1 MPLRRKGGN
10 MSNLPHL
17 PMAQAAVDR
26 DYLAR
31 ENPELFDVLWSDP
44 ATRVLALYDGRVLLG
59 EGAGSGGQAS
69 LRLLPV
75 EDVPSAQL
83 RVYLGKTLEES
94 TFEPAGTP
102 VVLAVL
108 STNSA
113 NQLEP
118 NPGNWHEIRRT
129 GFGLSGRDANLYA
142 MANALANF
150 HNNHKHCPSCGL
162 PTVIEKGGWSRRCF
176 ADGKQVFPRTDP
188 AIIVAVTDDQDR
200 ILLGSQGVWEENRWS
215 VLAGF
220 VEAGESLAAAVVR
233 EVSEE
238 AGVLVDHVEY
248 LGSQA
253 WPFPYSLMVGFSA
266 KLDASVPNQA
276 LVPDGLEIEKLK
288 WFSRD
293 EITELVAAKQI
304 ILPGPLSIARGLIEH
319 WYGGPLN
326 V

>member
-1 MPLRRKGGN
+1 

-44 ATRVLALYDGRVLLG
+44 ATRVLALYDGKVLLG
-59 EGAGSGGQAS
+59 DSSHPGVPA

-83 RVYLGKTLEES
+83 RVYLGKTLKS
-94 TFEPAGTP
+94 SASEPAGTP

-118 NPGNWHEIRRT
+118 NLANWHEVRRS
-129 GFGLSGRDANLYA
+129 GLGLSGRDANLYA

-150 HNNHKHCPSCGL
+150 HNNHKHCPACGL

-188 AIIVAVTDDQDR
+188 AIIVSVTDEDDR

-220 VEAGESLAAAVVR
+220 VEAGESLSAAVVR
-233 EVSEE
+233 EVAEE
-238 AGVLVDHVEY
+238 AGVLVTDVEY
-248 LGSQA
+248 LGSQS

-266 KLDASVPNQA
+266 RLDPAIPNQA

-293 EITELVAAKQI
+293 EISALVADQQI